1 MNNTK
6 MMGELP
12 ELLAMS
18 TSILIVI
25 ILQYS
30 AVAAGNLY
38 FLSERLDGKI
48 KTPPDSNT
56 QVAVSLLQC
65 SALASQQN
73 LPGISYN
80 TVSQACYMYLTCLQV
95 SDGSLIQ
102 ENGWRH
108 YCTDSVPEAFS
119 PMACHYKL
127 LSGTMGWIEAK
138 AECIRNSGYLL
149 EIHSEEEA
157 NFVETNIFDTGSCT
171 GSIYWLGGLK
181 NSSKVTW
188 VTSKS
193 DVPVLPEQGYSK
205 WSTHEPTLDVTGFDC
220 MLWVFTGWKV
230 YTCNEPKCT
239 ICKADDCIY

>member
-1 MNNTK
+1 MSIQFNLSDRVCIDQAQWFTKLTSAWMNNTK
-6 MMGELP
+6 MKGELP

-108 YCTDSVPEAFS
+108 YCTDSVPEGMIIS
-119 PMACHYKL
+119 YLKL
-127 LSGTMGWIEAK
+127 INNMNVL
-138 AECIRNSGYLL
+138 
-149 EIHSEEEA
+149 
-157 NFVETNIFDTGSCT
+157 NIIMTLNITITDF
-171 GSIYWLGGLK
+171 LVNLK
-181 NSSKVTW
+181 NGIVHL
-188 VTSKS
+188 
-193 DVPVLPEQGYSK
+193 LPFMFKKKE
-205 WSTHEPTLDVTGFDC
+205 
-220 MLWVFTGWKV
+220 
-230 YTCNEPKCT
+230 
-239 ICKADDCIY
+239 

>member
-1 MNNTK
+1 MSTQFNLSDRVCIDQAQWFTKLSSAWMNNTK
-6 MMGELP
+6 MRGELP

-18 TSILIVI
+18 TNILIVI

-108 YCTDSVPEAFS
+108 YCTDSVPEGMIIS
-119 PMACHYKL
+119 
-127 LSGTMGWIEAK
+127 
-138 AECIRNSGYLL
+138 
-149 EIHSEEEA
+149 
-157 NFVETNIFDTGSCT
+157 
-171 GSIYWLGGLK
+171 
-181 NSSKVTW
+181 
-188 VTSKS
+188 
-193 DVPVLPEQGYSK
+193 
-205 WSTHEPTLDVTGFDC
+205 
-220 MLWVFTGWKV
+220 
-230 YTCNEPKCT
+230 
-239 ICKADDCIY
+239 